1 MRLSDFLWFSILA
14 AILSLVAWIGTTMIL
29 ETRHTAAAIENV
41 HRIKDWMA
49 VNGPSAQHTSQADEP
64 PEDCAPPNGTL
75 AACADWV
82 DHHPPKAG
90 VSNPAC
96 SVKSGAIRSCLD
108 QLVSV
113 EGDLKDIQNTFDSSA
128 PVFAASCNA
137 SDPKTIG
144 AIMPTV
150 GKPKSATDQ
159 TLEYKP
165 LKGQTFEQVSVL
177 RLTVCGR
184 LYRPAVPIDLKL

>member
-1 MRLSDFLWFSILA
+1 MRISDLLWFSLLA
-14 AILSLVAWIGTTMIL
+14 AILSLVAWIGATMII
-29 ETRHTAAAIENV
+29 ETRQTAAAIENV

-49 VNGPSAQHTSQADEP
+49 VNGPGAQQTRQADEP
-64 PEDCAPPNGTL
+64 PEDCMPPNGTL

-90 VSNPAC
+90 VSSPAC
-96 SVKSGAIRSCLD
+96 SVKSSSIRGCLD
-108 QLVSV
+108 HLVSV
-113 EGDLKDIQNTFDSSA
+113 DGDLKDIRNTFDTSA
-128 PVFAASCNA
+128 PVFASSCSA
-137 SDPKTIG
+137 SDPQTIG

-165 LKGQTFEQVSVL
+165 IKGQTFEQVSVL

>member
-1 MRLSDFLWFSILA
+1 MRLSDLLWFSLLA
-14 AILSLVAWIGTTMIL
+14 AILCLVAWIGATMII
-29 ETRHTAAAIENV
+29 ETRHTAAAIENAY
-41 HRIKDWMA
+41 RIKEWVA
-49 VNGPSAQHTSQADEP
+49 TNGPRAPHKSQVAEP
-64 PEDCAPPNGTL
+64 PQDCLPPSGTL

-82 DHHPPKAG
+82 DTHPPKAG
-90 VSNPAC
+90 VSAPAC
-96 SVKSGAIRSCLD
+96 SAKGGAIRSCLD
-108 QLVSV
+108 HLVSV

-128 PVFAASCNA
+128 PVFALSCSASN
-137 SDPKTIG
+137 PQTIG

-184 LYRPAVPIDLKL
+184 LYRPTVPIDLQL